1 MIKLIISNNLFRGTD
16 STFSRALWILAYG
29 GHRRGSVLWP
39 GRPLDAPTPRG
50 TCRHRWG
57 GDARW
62 ARATGPS
69 RYPALPSPS
78 SAAPRDM
85 PSLFWFSDDIYHSKG
100 TSVAGRPPLIYYK
113 AISVPISKCIGTKMC
128 DVHHTIKVYL
138 KVIWNYDY
146 GHGEV
151 QRLTRAEISE
161 KRSPV
166 PFSLWK
172 SHTFN
177 YFYHYW
183 GNLSF
188 TCGSSDLNELD
199 SVTRYNA

>member
-1 MIKLIISNNLFRGTD
+1 ME
-16 STFSRALWILAYG
+16 
-29 GHRRGSVLWP
+29 
-39 GRPLDAPTPRG
+39 
-50 TCRHRWG
+50 
-57 GDARW
+57 
-62 ARATGPS
+62 ATGAEAFCD
-69 RYPALPSPS
+69 PADHWMHPHPVADAGTGEVGTQGEQGPLVSQDILLCPCPS

-113 AISVPISKCIGTKMC
+113 AISVPISKCIGTKKC
-128 DVHHTIKVYL
+128 DVHHTIKVHL

-177 YFYHYW
+177 YFYRYW